1 MPSPTTS
8 HHAGS
13 RLAER
18 LRAGR
23 FVITGEIVPPVA
35 GGQSELLD
43 RAAPFKARL
52 DAINVT
58 DGPGAQVH
66 MSSVVAAGILA
77 QNGYEPIMQLTC
89 RDRNRIALQADL
101 LGASALGV
109 HNVLLLTGDDPTAGD
124 QPDTKPV
131 FDAKSND
138 LITWAT
144 QMTAEGTLP
153 TGRTIASSPD
163 FFVGAADVPLAPKP
177 GWVPRELLG
186 KADAGAN
193 FIQTQLCYD
202 FEIARAYISALA
214 DHGLTE
220 RLSILLGTGPLA
232 SARSAHWMND
242 NLFGVT
248 IPEPLIDRL
257 EHAADPK
264 REGLELCHALI
275 ERLRELPG
283 LAGVHLMAPGNLGA
297 LPELLDRIVA
307 TSACR

>member
-1 MPSPTTS
+1 MPSTPKPRS
-8 HHAGS
+8 AG
-13 RLAER
+13 RLADG
-18 LRAGR
+18 LSSGR
-23 FVITGEIVPPVA
+23 FIITGEIVPPVSA
-35 GGQSELLD
+35 GPDELVA
-43 RAAPFKARL
+43 RAEPFKTSL

-66 MSSVVAAGILA
+66 MSSAVAAGILA
-77 QNGYEPIMQLTC
+77 QNGFEPIMQLTC

-131 FDAKSND
+131 FDARSND
-138 LITWAT
+138 LIAWASR
-144 QMTAEGTLP
+144 MTTEGKLP
-153 TGRTIASSPD
+153 TGRKIASPPN
-163 FFVGAADVPLAPKP
+163 FTIGAADVPVAPEP

-202 FEIARAYISALA
+202 FEIARAYISALT

-232 SARSAHWMND
+232 SARSARWMND
-242 NLFGVT
+242 NLFGVSV
-248 IPEPLIDRL
+248 PEPVIERL
-257 EHAADPK
+257 ERSADPK
-264 REGLELCHALI
+264 REGLELCQALI
-275 ERLRELPG
+275 GQLRELPG

-297 LPELLDRIVA
+297 LPELLDRIVDE
-307 TSACR
+307 